1 MVGKELKQLHVVLE
15 STWKLVHKL
24 MHTIKELYENGASFT
39 FIDIALYEMAAAQ
52 LELVTELDPVFLDED
67 FKTCQGSVVW
77 I

>member
-1 MVGKELKQLHVVLE
+1 MRQELKKLHVVLE
-15 STWKLVHKL
+15 CTWELMHKL

-39 FIDIALYEMAAAQ
+39 FIDITLYEMAAAQ

-67 FKTCQGSVVW
+67 LEACQGSIVG